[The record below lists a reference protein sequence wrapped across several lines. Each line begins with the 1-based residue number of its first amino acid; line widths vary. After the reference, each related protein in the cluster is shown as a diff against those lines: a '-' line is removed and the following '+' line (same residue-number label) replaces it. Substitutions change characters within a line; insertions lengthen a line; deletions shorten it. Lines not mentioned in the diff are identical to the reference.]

1 MSLAVLSRPEKTASE
16 KRWRMNKVILIG
28 RLTRDPEV
36 RYSQGEKPLAI
47 ARYTLAV
54 ERRIKREGEAS
65 ADFISCVAF
74 GKQAE
79 HAERYY
85 RQGLKIAVCGRLQ
98 TGSYVNSEGSKV
110 YTVEVVIEEQEFA
123 EAKKDQQQQDDEP
136 PFA

>member
-1 MSLAVLSRPEKTASE
+1 
-16 KRWRMNKVILIG
+16 MNKVILIG

-36 RYSQGEKPLAI
+36 RYSQGEKSLAI

-79 HAERYY
+79 HAEKYY

-98 TGSYVNSEGSKV
+98 TGSYVNSEGTKV

-123 EAKKDQQQQDDEP
+123 EAKKEQQRHGEDEP